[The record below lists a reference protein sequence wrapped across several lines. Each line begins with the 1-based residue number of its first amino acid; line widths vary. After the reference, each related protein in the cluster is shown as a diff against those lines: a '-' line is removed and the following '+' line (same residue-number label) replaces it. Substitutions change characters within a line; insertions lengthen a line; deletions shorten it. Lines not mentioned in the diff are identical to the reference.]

1 MPAAVEESALLELL
15 PNNDLTEYTLHKDY
29 TQLLEGLE
37 IKISKSSEFLA
48 LVQNFLARNDL
59 ETTILRWM
67 RLLSLRCSCVCLSQS
82 GKVPSGAVRNSG
94 LVSANESQ
102 KECNSRTL
110 NYPQPLLNV
119 LISSTLD

>member
-15 PNNDLTEYTLHKDY
+15 PNNNLTEYTLHKDY

-59 ETTILRWM
+59 EITILRWM
-67 RLLSLRCSCVCLSQS
+67 RLLSLRCLCVGLSQP

-94 LVSANESQ
+94 LVSASKSQ
-102 KECNSRTL
+102 
-110 NYPQPLLNV
+110 NV
-119 LISSTLD
+119 SHAP